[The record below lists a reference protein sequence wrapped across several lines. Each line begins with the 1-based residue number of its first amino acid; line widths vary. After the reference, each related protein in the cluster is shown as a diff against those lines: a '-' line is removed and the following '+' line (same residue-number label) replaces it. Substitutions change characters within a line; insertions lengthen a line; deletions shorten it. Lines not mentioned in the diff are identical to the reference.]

1 MKDTTTA
8 SRRPALPWIVVLAML
23 SLAGCAVG
31 DNPENKPETL
41 YSPQQVTYGREYEGQ
56 VGGTPGYDPTPGV
69 CPSADAMDYIAP
81 PAPGRT
87 SAPDT
92 HMRYSAG
99 DRFHILVPGMPDFS
113 GEYTINGDGRVVL
126 PFAGEI
132 RAVGLTNAELN
143 TAVEQAFIQAGILKE
158 AGARVAVRPLQF
170 APINILVSGAVFA
183 PGRVA
188 INNTVAT
195 RGANP
200 QFGDAPQDRYVP
212 AGLKAAGGVRP
223 DADVSSIF
231 LVRGGK
237 RYRLNWRGAF
247 TGERVDD
254 VALID
259 GDKLEVAESPCFQTG
274 LIRPT
279 QITPPGIRIFQSNLT
294 VPATNNA
301 SSSIGQYSGSLPY
314 GTRFL
319 QALAGANCI
328 GGTLSTNAARQAVL
342 ISRNPKTMQTEVIQR
357 SIEELVRS
365 ANRDA
370 VNPHLMPD
378 DAIACYD
385 SSVTEFDSVMA
396 ILNTTSNMMN
406 LNLNSATYARTLMF
420 PRY

>member
-1 MKDTTTA
+1 M
-8 SRRPALPWIVVLAML
+8 SRRRAPLWIVVLAMTT
-23 SLAGCAVG
+23 LAGCAVG
-31 DNPENKPETL
+31 ENPENKPETL
-41 YSPQQVTYGREYEGQ
+41 YSPQQVAYGREYEGQ
-56 VGGTPGYDPTPGV
+56 VGGTPSFDPTPGV
-69 CPSADAMDYIAP
+69 CPSPDEMDYIAP
-81 PAPGRT
+81 RTPGRT
-87 SAPDT
+87 SAPDP
-92 HMRYSAG
+92 HLRYSLG
-99 DRFHILVPGMPDFS
+99 DRFYILVPGLSDFS
-113 GEYTINGDGRVVL
+113 GEYAINADGRVVL
-126 PFAGEI
+126 PFAGEV

-143 TAVEQAFIQAGILKE
+143 QVIEQAFLDAKILKE
-158 AGARVAVRPLQF
+158 AGAHVAVRPTGY

-183 PGRVA
+183 PGRVT
-188 INNTVAT
+188 INTTTDASKVGRAT
-195 RGANP
+195 P
-200 QFGDAPQDRYVP
+200 QFGDAPQDRYV
-212 AGLKAAGGVRP
+212 AAALKAAGGVRP
-223 DADVSSIF
+223 DADVSSIY
-231 LVRGGK
+231 LIRGGR

-254 VALID
+254 VALVE
-259 GDKLEVAESPCFQTG
+259 GDKLEVAESVCFQTG

-319 QALAGANCI
+319 QALASANCI

-342 ISRNPKTMQTEVIQR
+342 ISRNPKTRQTEVIQR

-385 SSVTEFDSVMA
+385 SSVTEFSEVLTVLGQA
-396 ILNTTSNMMN
+396 SNVVN
-406 LNLNSATYARTLMF
+406 QNANSAWYFFHLR
-420 PRY
+420 R